1 MSPTIKSILT
11 AAILTVSHP
20 DFSLDLDAMTNTE
33 RELFGQKVREYLLQN
48 PEVIVEVITVLEQRQ
63 QIAEMQQDAT
73 IITTYLDEI
82 QNDGYSWVGGNPDG
96 DITLVEFTDY
106 KCGYCRKA
114 HKEVADLVKTDG
126 NIKLVVKEYPIL
138 GEDSLNLSRAAIAT
152 LQSLGPDAYKKM
164 YDQFIKHNGP
174 VTNEAIEFLANKVDL
189 DGSVIIAQLD
199 QASVDDPIMKTRQL
213 GEVLNITGTPAF
225 IINDQIVRGYIPG
238 DAMKQIIAELRA
250 QTQ

>member
-1 MSPTIKSILT
+1 MSPTIKAIIT
-11 AAILTVSHP
+11 AAILAVSP
-20 DFSLDLDAMTNTE
+20 PAFSLDLDAMTDTE
-33 RELFGQKVREYLLQN
+33 KEQFGQQVREYLLQN
-48 PEVIVEVITVLEQRQ
+48 PEIIVEVITILEQRQ

-73 IITTYLDEI
+73 LITTNLEEI

-96 DITLVEFTDY
+96 DITLVEFLDY

-114 HKEVADLVKTDG
+114 HKEVADLIKADG

-152 LQSLGPDAYKKM
+152 LQSFGPDAYKKM
-164 YDQFIKHNGP
+164 YEQFIKHNGP
-174 VTNEAIEFLANKVDL
+174 VTISAIEFLAKKVNL
-189 DGSVIIAQLD
+189 DGAVIVAQMD
-199 QASVDDPIMKTRQL
+199 QASVDEPIVKTRQL

-238 DAMKQIIAELRA
+238 DAMKQIIADLRA